1 MSAKLNYNDAK
12 DQFNAAGF
20 MNVDPPGCV
29 AFVPGTDDPATLNT
43 VVVQDPAAGST
54 VNKNKHV
61 TLTVRKMNCP

>member
-1 MSAKLNYNDAK
+1 MIH
-12 DQFNAAGF
+12 
-20 MNVDPPGCV
+20 P
-29 AFVPGTDDPATLNT
+29 TLNT